1 MSGRPCLSKSFPL
14 GLCACLRI
22 WQRRRRFFPSSL
34 PGLRRRNGREAR
46 ENDVAVASKLY
57 FPFRSPVAFDLEM
70 LREGRRGTD
79 DFAFS
84 KVPEG
89 ESNSG
94 GDVSQTFLKSS
105 LPFFSLR
112 LPPPPPL
119 PHLYMRRR
127 GRKEIGGRRRKKP
140 INFIGEGKGR
150 KRGGAKVNFR
160 RRHPGIKRRL
170 VPRSH
175 LE

>member
-1 MSGRPCLSKSFPL
+1 MHPCNIGDFSKKRGKRFFLSGRPCLSKSFPL

-112 LPPPPPL
+112 LPPSPPASPV
-119 PHLYMRRR
+119 HAAT
-127 GRKEIGGRRRKKP
+127 
-140 INFIGEGKGR
+140 GKGR
-150 KRGGAKVNFR
+150 KER
-160 RRHPGIKRRL
+160 
-170 VPRSH
+170 
-175 LE
+175 